1 MIISHKHRFIFVKT
15 QKTAGTS
22 IETFLSQY
30 CGNGDVLTPF
40 GKLVDTHMPRNY
52 EGYFNPI
59 PELILTRG
67 KGRKKTLRQL
77 LLREKF
83 HSHIPAYKIRA
94 RIRENIWSSYFKFCV
109 ERNPWDKTL
118 SHYYFIKRKEKYRHI
133 SSLDQYLAEGNSCL
147 NYHLYTDYHNSNVVL
162 VDRIIKYESLVEQL
176 GEVFSMLSIPFNNS
190 LNVRAKGEYRA
201 DRRHYRDVLTEGQI
215 KIIQEIYKEEILM
228 HGYEY

>member
-40 GKLVDTHMPRNY
+40 GKPVDTHMPRNY

-59 PELILTRG
+59 PELILARG

-77 LLREKF
+77 LRREKF

-94 RIRENIWSSYFKFCV
+94 RIRKNIWSSYFKFCV

-147 NYHLYTDYHNSNVVL
+147 NFHLYTGYHNSNVVL
-162 VDRIIKYESLVEQL
+162 VDRIIKYESLMEQL

-215 KIIQEIYKEEILM
+215 TKIHEIYEKEILM